1 MKRFVVGIAITCSLV
16 ACGVS
21 QQQEVQM
28 GQEYAQ
34 QINAQLPIIQ
44 DPEVNRYINVL
55 GDSISRLTSRK
66 DLDWH
71 FFIVDSKEVNAFAV
85 PGGFVYV
92 NRGLIE
98 RADKMDEVAG
108 VLGHEIGHVLRRHTI
123 KQMQKGQAA
132 NVGITLAC
140 VLTGVC
146 NNQAAS
152 AAIQVGG
159 GALFAR
165 FSRSDEAEADQEGF
179 NNVVRAGISPE
190 GMVSMF
196 QKLLEERKTRPAG
209 VEAWFLT
216 HPLEEDRITAIQA
229 RINQLPPNTLAS
241 LGTDT
246 RNFHTFKA
254 RIQSLPPSPPPR
266 QMQQRIQSALELR
279 MRRDTS
285 RRIFRFMRIA
295 LTIAGSDS
303 GGGAGIQADLKT
315 FQRFGVFGTSA
326 VTAIT
331 AQNTRGVSR
340 WEAVSADLLR
350 AQIDSVCEDLPPSAF
365 KTGMLGTAANA
376 AAVAAAIVAHSLA
389 NYSLDPVMVESLGD
403 VLFERDAI
411 DVIRTHLV
419 SKAFLV
425 TPNVPEAEILVGE
438 KIEDEDGMARA
449 AEKIVGA

>member
-1 MKRFVVGIAITCSLV
+1 MKRFLVGIAVTGSLV
-16 ACGVS
+16 ACGIS

-34 QINAQLPIIQ
+34 QINAQLPIVQ

-55 GDSISRLTSRK
+55 GDSISRLTSRG

-108 VLGHEIGHVLRRHTI
+108 VLGHEIGHVVRRHTV
-123 KQMQKGQAA
+123 KQMEKAQGA

-146 NNQAAS
+146 NSQVAG
-152 AAIQVGG
+152 AAIQIGG

-165 FSRSDEAEADQEGF
+165 FTRQDEAEADQEGF

-196 QKLLEERKTRPAG
+196 RKLLEERKSRPAG
-209 VEAWFLT
+209 VEAWFIT
-216 HPLEEDRITAIQA
+216 HPLEEDRIAAIQA
-229 RINQLPPNTLAS
+229 RMNQLPPSTLAR

-254 RIQSLPPSPPPR
+254 RLQSLPPSPPPR
-266 QMQQRIQSALELR
+266 Q
-279 MRRDTS
+279 
-285 RRIFRFMRIA
+285 
-295 LTIAGSDS
+295 
-303 GGGAGIQADLKT
+303 
-315 FQRFGVFGTSA
+315 
-326 VTAIT
+326 
-331 AQNTRGVSR
+331 AQ
-340 WEAVSADLLR
+340 
-350 AQIDSVCEDLPPSAF
+350 
-365 KTGMLGTAANA
+365 
-376 AAVAAAIVAHSLA
+376 
-389 NYSLDPVMVESLGD
+389 
-403 VLFERDAI
+403 
-411 DVIRTHLV
+411 
-419 SKAFLV
+419 
-425 TPNVPEAEILVGE
+425 
-438 KIEDEDGMARA
+438 
-449 AEKIVGA
+449 

>member
-1 MKRFVVGIAITCSLV
+1 MKRFVIGFAVACSLT
-16 ACGVS
+16 ACGIS

-34 QINAQLPIIQ
+34 QINAQLPIVQ
-44 DPEVNRYINVL
+44 DPELNRYINVL
-55 GDSISRLTSRK
+55 GDSIAGLTSRK

-71 FFIVDSKEVNAFAV
+71 FYIVDSKEVNAFAV
-85 PGGFVYV
+85 PGGYVYV

-98 RADKMDEVAG
+98 RSDKMDEVAG

-146 NNQAAS
+146 NNQAAG
-152 AAIQVGG
+152 AAIQIGG

-165 FSRSDEAEADQEGF
+165 FSRQDEAEADQEGF
-179 NNVVRAGISPE
+179 NNVLRAGISPE

-196 QKLLEERKTRPAG
+196 RKLLEERKTRPAG

-254 RIQSLPPSPPPR
+254 RLTSLPPSPPPR
-266 QMQQRIQSALELR
+266 QLQ
-279 MRRDTS
+279 
-285 RRIFRFMRIA
+285 
-295 LTIAGSDS
+295 
-303 GGGAGIQADLKT
+303 
-315 FQRFGVFGTSA
+315 
-326 VTAIT
+326 
-331 AQNTRGVSR
+331 
-340 WEAVSADLLR
+340 
-350 AQIDSVCEDLPPSAF
+350 
-365 KTGMLGTAANA
+365 
-376 AAVAAAIVAHSLA
+376 
-389 NYSLDPVMVESLGD
+389 
-403 VLFERDAI
+403 
-411 DVIRTHLV
+411 
-419 SKAFLV
+419 
-425 TPNVPEAEILVGE
+425 
-438 KIEDEDGMARA
+438 
-449 AEKIVGA
+449 